1 MGIVNTRGI
10 LALGLVAVLLAGCAS
25 KPAEE
30 ENAGTS
36 AAEDVASDTSAGTS
50 MDSNDSGDSDVAE
63 PAAPVGPRVTSE
75 GGIVVAS
82 GESGTE
88 ALNLVFYFDFDQ
100 AIVKRSGHAEL
111 DKHANALM
119 QDRSIRVRLEGH
131 ADERGTREYNLALGE
146 RRANA
151 LRAYLV
157 AQGVSRSQ
165 IEVMSYGEEK
175 PSVLGGGESSWAQ
188 NRRVRFNY
196 K

>member
-10 LALGLVAVLLAGCAS
+10 LALGLAAILLAGCAS

-36 AAEDVASDTSAGTS
+36 VAEDVTSDTSTD
-50 MDSNDSGDSDVAE
+50 MDSSDNGDSDMAA
-63 PAAPVGPRVTSE
+63 PAAPVGPRVTSD
-75 GGIVVAS
+75 GGIVVSS

-119 QDRSIRVRLEGH
+119 QARSIRVRLEGH

-165 IEVMSYGEEK
+165 IEVISYGEEK
-175 PSVLGGGESSWAQ
+175 PAILGGGESTWAQ

>member
-10 LALGLVAVLLAGCAS
+10 LALGLAAILLAGCAS
-25 KPAEE
+25 KPTEE

-36 AAEDVASDTSAGTS
+36 VAEDVTSDTSTD
-50 MDSNDSGDSDVAE
+50 MDSSDNGDSDMAA
-63 PAAPVGPRVTSE
+63 PAAPVGPRVTSD
-75 GGIVVAS
+75 GGIVVSS

-119 QDRSIRVRLEGH
+119 QARSIRVRLEGH

-165 IEVMSYGEEK
+165 IEVISYGEEK
-175 PSVLGGGESSWAQ
+175 PAILGGGESTWAQ